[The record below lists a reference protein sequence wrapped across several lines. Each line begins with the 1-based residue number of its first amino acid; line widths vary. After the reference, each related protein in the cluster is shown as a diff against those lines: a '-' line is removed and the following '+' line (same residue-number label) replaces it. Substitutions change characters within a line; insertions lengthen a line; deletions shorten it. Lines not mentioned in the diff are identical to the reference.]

1 MTFGIYDPNN
11 ETESFYNTDYND
23 EVGDKFSNKI
33 INNTKLK
40 RQKNADIIE
49 ITFTSVFPNE
59 ARKIADMIALVYKDF
74 EKAIG
79 NEDAK
84 LTVKFLEE
92 LVQKQEEELAIAE
105 QAIKDYKIENNMYD
119 LDGNAEQ
126 ITSQISTI
134 ESELYNTLSEINI
147 RNEKISFFKS
157 KLSEDQ
163 KILQQFYPVIS
174 MHT

>member
-1 MTFGIYDPNN
+1 
-11 ETESFYNTDYND
+11 
-23 EVGDKFSNKI
+23 
-33 INNTKLK
+33 
-40 RQKNADIIE
+40 
-49 ITFTSVFPNE
+49 
-59 ARKIADMIALVYKDF
+59 MIALVYKDF

-147 RNEKISFFKS
+147 RNEKISFFQIKT
-157 KLSEDQ
+157 
-163 KILQQFYPVIS
+163 F
-174 MHT
+174 